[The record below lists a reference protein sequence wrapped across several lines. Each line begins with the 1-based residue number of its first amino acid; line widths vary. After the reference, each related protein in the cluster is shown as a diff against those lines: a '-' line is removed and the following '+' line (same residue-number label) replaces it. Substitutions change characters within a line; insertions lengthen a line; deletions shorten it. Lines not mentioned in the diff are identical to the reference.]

1 MIPPELNSKLN
12 QLFCKNYSLIIFFII
27 LGMLFLAT
35 VIYTYPQS
43 DPQKKAVIEK
53 IEGVF

>member
-1 MIPPELNSKLN
+1 MPPELNSKLN
-12 QLFCKNYSLIIFFII
+12 QLFSKNYSVIIFFII

-35 VIYTYPQS
+35 IIFTYPQS

-53 IEGVF
+53 IEGIF